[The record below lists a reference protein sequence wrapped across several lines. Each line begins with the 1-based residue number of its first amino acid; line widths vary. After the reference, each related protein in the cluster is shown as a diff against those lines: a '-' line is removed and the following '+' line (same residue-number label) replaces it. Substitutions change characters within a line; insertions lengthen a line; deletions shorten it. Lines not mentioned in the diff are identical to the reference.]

1 MHHRSGSWVK
11 GHYRNG
17 TWVTPHKRSETM
29 VSDSIK
35 KDTFISKG
43 KRYLYSDDLKKIS
56 DLNESEC
63 RSLSYHE
70 LKKMIKDGYHS
81 EILLYVANNKEEELF
96 SSMSYDEL
104 LKLKKKGSYHCINYD
119 TLLKYLDNYRKGA
132 YSTDYIKQNYSR
144 QEKIKT
150 LVREEKVREKQTN
163 DKENTGVLARIK
175 ALMRVK

>member
-1 MHHRSGSWVK
+1 MHHRSSSWVK

-17 TWVTPHKRSETM
+17 TWVAPHKRSETM

-35 KDTFISKG
+35 KDTFIRKG

-63 RSLSYHE
+63 LSLSYPE
-70 LKKMIKDGYHS
+70 LKKMIKDEYYS

-104 LKLKKKGSYHCINYD
+104 FKLKKKGSYHCINYD
-119 TLLKYLDNYRKGA
+119 TLLKYLDS
-132 YSTDYIKQNYSR
+132 YSKVSHSSDYIKHNHSR

-150 LVREEKVREKQTN
+150 LVREDKVREQQTD
-163 DKENTGVLARIK
+163 DKENTGILARIK
-175 ALMRVK
+175 DLIRVK